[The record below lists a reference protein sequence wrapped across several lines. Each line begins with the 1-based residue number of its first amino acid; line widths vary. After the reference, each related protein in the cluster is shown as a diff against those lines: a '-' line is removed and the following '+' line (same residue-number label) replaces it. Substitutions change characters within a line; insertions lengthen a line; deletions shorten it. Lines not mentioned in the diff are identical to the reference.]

1 MNQYAIYENGRPT
14 HRVNAENFNEVLA
27 KLDEKY
33 KSRDFGQKILLLEFT
48 E

>member
-33 KSRDFGQKILLLEFT
+33 KSRDFWTKIYY
-48 E
+48 